1 MENALERR
9 MSHHREF
16 GYHRTPESLRHKKK
30 FSLYRKKWSN
40 SRWLVNTIQ
49 EPFQYWIQEVD
60 PTMSI
65 VMNMKKTLPTKYP
78 ESLSSIYRL
87 NTS

>member
-16 GYHRTPESLRHKKK
+16 GYHRTPESFRHKNK

-40 SRWLVNTIQ
+40 SRWLVNTIREQ
-49 EPFQYWIQEVD
+49 FQYWIQEVD

-65 VMNMKKTLPTKYP
+65 VMNMKKNVTYEIPRIVIQY
-78 ESLSSIYRL
+78 I
-87 NTS
+87 